1 VSGDEIAALYLYDEA
16 LLGKL
21 KLYGPTNPNTLAT
34 LTSMNNLAVRLEA
47 GEESKIFVGIADA
60 V

>member
-1 VSGDEIAALYLYDEA
+1 
-16 LLGKL
+16 L

-47 GEESKIFVGIADA
+47 GEESKIFCRYSRCCL
-60 V
+60 